1 MLSLDLRVALRTL
14 AKRPLF
20 AMIVVLTLSAGIG
33 VTATVYSLIDAL
45 ILRPLPFPD
54 AENLVVPVTVER
66 AQRIKR
72 GPVAYR
78 DYLEWRRQRDL
89 FAGVALVDVGDYD
102 LVAVGEP
109 EKVEGAA
116 VSADYFP
123 ILRSRPLLG
132 RGLEPAD
139 FAPGAE
145 KVVVLGEGLWQSRF
159 GSRPDVLG
167 TTLRLGDTVYEVVGV
182 FAIEDASLLARHRL
196 WIPLDLGFPVSEE
209 LMSADAFS
217 FRAVARLRSGVA
229 LAEAQARLAALAERL
244 ARDEPDLRHGVE
256 VEILPLREWL
266 LKTEAQVAMLVILAA
281 VFLVLMI
288 VCFNIAGLL
297 LVRAA
302 ARQKEFAIRLS
313 LGAERRQ
320 LTRQMLIESA
330 LLALPGGAGGVLL
343 AVWGMDLLRVIAP
356 ARLPLAHLGLNLSVL
371 AFAAAL
377 SLFTAFAVGLLPALQ
392 VGRTQL
398 SDFLRDSGSG
408 AGSDRR
414 LRRRQSLLVA
424 GELAVTLVLL
434 TLAGMA
440 IRNITELLGR
450 EGGVAMTGRLGMEV
464 ELPEERYPEQAR
476 REAFYQGLLERV
488 RSHPQVNAAAA
499 SSSLPLGGGGTRLR
513 ATFVPRGQP
522 DPAPGEEQYAF
533 AVVVTPDYFR
543 ATGTPQLRGRGF
555 SERDAGGAPPV
566 VVISQAMAEQ
576 VLAGQEAVGRHIRQI
591 GAAEESYEI
600 VGVVGDVRYRGL
612 GDDWQPMVYFPYRQA
627 ATPPLEKLVVHAAGD
642 PLALVGSIRA
652 EVRALDPLLPVS
664 QIRTFE
670 QIAAESIS
678 ASRYT
683 YLVLSGLSAC
693 ALILAAVGLYG
704 IVSYSVAQRTQEF
717 GVRLALGAR
726 RRDVLWLVV
735 HQGLLL
741 CLLGGAVGLL
751 LAPLLGGGLAEVLV
765 VGSSPVTYVAVVL
778 VLALV
783 VVLATLGPAWKAIRI
798 APAEALRYE

>member
-1 MLSLDLRVALRTL
+1 MLSLDFRVALRTV

-20 AMIVVLTLSAGIG
+20 ALIVVLTLSAGIG
-33 VTATVYSLIDAL
+33 VTSTVYSLIDAL
-45 ILRPLPFPD
+45 ILRPLPFPES
-54 AENLVVPVTVER
+54 ENLVVPVTVDR

-72 GPVAYR
+72 GPVAYP

-89 FAGVALVDVGDYD
+89 FTGVALVEIGDYD
-102 LVAVGEP
+102 LVAAGEP

-139 FAPGAE
+139 FRPGAG
-145 KVVVLGEGLWQSRF
+145 KAVVLGEGLWQSRF
-159 GSRPDVLG
+159 GSRPDVVG

-182 FAIEDASLLARHRL
+182 FAVEDASLLARHRL
-196 WIPLDLGFPVSEE
+196 WIPLDLGFPVPEA
-209 LMSADAFS
+209 LMQPDAFT
-217 FRAVARLRSGVA
+217 FRAVARLRPGVEIEQA
-229 LAEAQARLAALAERL
+229 RARLAGLAERL

-256 VEILPLREWL
+256 VEVLPLREWL
-266 LKTEAQVAMLVILAA
+266 LKTEAQIAMLVILAA

-302 ARQKEFAIRLS
+302 ERQKEFAIRLS

-320 LTRQMLIESA
+320 LTRQLLIESA
-330 LLALPGGAGGVLL
+330 LLALPGGAGGALL
-343 AVWGMDLLRVIAP
+343 AVWGMDLLRAIAP
-356 ARLPLAHLGLNLSVL
+356 ARLPLAHLGLNFSVL

-377 SLFTAFAVGLLPALQ
+377 SLLTAVAVGLLPALQ
-392 VGRTQL
+392 VGRAQL
-398 SDFLRDSGSG
+398 NDFLRESGSG

-424 GELAVTLVLL
+424 GELAVSLVLL

-450 EGGVAMTGRLGMEV
+450 EGGVAVAGRLAMEV
-464 ELPEERYPEQAR
+464 ELPEERYPEQPR
-476 REAFYQGLLERV
+476 REAFYEELIERV
-488 RSHPQVNAAAA
+488 RRHPHVRAAAA

-513 ATFVPRGQP
+513 GTFVPRGQP
-522 DPAPGEEQYAF
+522 DPAPGEERYAF
-533 AVVVTPDYFR
+533 AVVVTSEYFR
-543 ATGTPQLRGRGF
+543 AAGIPQLRGRGF
-555 SERDAGGAPPV
+555 GERDAGGAPPV
-566 VVISQAMAEQ
+566 VVVSQAMAEQ
-576 VLAGQEAVGRHIRQI
+576 VLPGQEAVGRHVRQI
-591 GAAEESYEI
+591 GAAAESYEI

-612 GDDWQPMVYFPYRQA
+612 GDDWQPMVYFPYRQVA
-627 ATPPLEKLVVHAAGD
+627 SPPLEKLVVHAAGE
-642 PLALVGSIRA
+642 PFALVDPIRA
-652 EVRALDPLLPVS
+652 EVRSLDPLLPVT

-678 ASRYT
+678 ASRAT

-704 IVSYSVAQRTQEF
+704 IVSYTVAQRTQEI

-735 HQGLLL
+735 QQGLLL
-741 CLLGGAVGLL
+741 CVFGGAVGLL
-751 LAPLLGGGLAEVLV
+751 VAPLLGGGLAEVLV
-765 VGSSPVTYVAVVL
+765 VGSSPVTYLAVVP

-783 VVLATLGPAWKAIRI
+783 VVLATLAPAWKAIRI